1 MVFEWL
7 FNWTVSSHKVECF
20 EISIAGQICL
30 VYRIGWNFTIVIF
43 VLILCLLQQ
52 QTTLFKRKMFA
63 VILHLW
69 QKSIYFTLKCCNLD
83 TFFSH
88 FMAWQ
93 CWLFSTWKIRGC
105 FFHCSGKPFSFSIFC
120 TICTFVDICSQSWV
134 SIEIYL
140 INKSWSVHHLSSK

>member
-1 MVFEWL
+1 MQLDLAYLNGYFIKLSPRRKSQW
-7 FNWTVSSHKVECF
+7 NF
-20 EISIAGQICL
+20 EISMQVKAAL
-30 VYRIGWNFTIVIF
+30 HRIGRNFTIVIF

-93 CWLFSTWKIRGC
+93 CRLFSTWKIRGC

-120 TICTFVDICSQSWV
+120 TICTFVDISSQNWV

-140 INKSWSVHHLSSK
+140 FDK

>member
-7 FNWTVSSHKVECF
+7 FDWTVSSHKVSLKCF

-30 VYRIGWNFTIVIF
+30 FRMELNFTIVIF

-93 CWLFSTWKIRGC
+93 CWLFRPEKSEGA
-105 FFHCSGKPFSFSIFC
+105 FSIVQANLLAFLY
-120 TICTFVDICSQSWV
+120 FR
-134 SIEIYL
+134 IYL
-140 INKSWSVHHLSSK
+140 HICWHLFSKLSFNRDLFDK